1 MRIPSSRWKPARKHI
16 HLRRSQ
22 CTLEIQAFWV
32 ENPTLQFLVEFK
44 KWYIYSQCSPEF
56 CPHIICPSGKSK
68 KSVWH
73 RVAVV
78 TGIPNPIR
86 PPLALNSNDSVS
98 SLGPIFVRP
107 FQIRRKRSSNN
118 NNFKTYFW
126 RAFAH
131 FGTLCVYNSTVDK
144 NTFKRVSF
152 SKYLNFCTLNEKTW
166 YSVQNKTERRLFFNF
181 FKHCLVRFWCSMHF

>member
-1 MRIPSSRWKPARKHI
+1 MLEKVHGNWLNLISQWRSNEDSVLPMKTGTKTHSFVEKSMYTGNTGILGWKSNFAIFGRIHK
-16 HLRRSQ
+16 
-22 CTLEIQAFWV
+22 
-32 ENPTLQFLVEFK
+32 
-44 KWYIYSQCSPEF
+44 YIYSQCSPEF

-144 NTFKRVSF
+144 NTFKRASF
-152 SKYLNFCTLNEKTW
+152 SKYLNFCT
-166 YSVQNKTERRLFFNF
+166 
-181 FKHCLVRFWCSMHF
+181 